1 MRSLTAI
8 AAAALLVGCSSLPT
22 AEEKPMVALPERFSA
37 QPAPT
42 QAALVG
48 PWWQTFGDT
57 GLARAVDQV
66 LAQNLDLEQARLRVE
81 QSRTLADRAR
91 SRNLP
96 RVDVGASAS
105 ANRLSGQTTQA
116 SAPGFDRTTSSFSAD
131 VTATW
136 EPDLFGRSKAA
147 VAAEAARTQ
156 ASEADAA
163 ALALSLSAETARRV
177 IELRSLQ
184 AQGRLADEAVQLEQD
199 LVTLVEARLRGGL
212 LTQADVLRARAQLQ
226 STQASRERLKASV
239 ADALQAL
246 AVLLATT
253 PATAVA
259 VVGDAPLPAP
269 QGLEVF
275 AHTPAQ
281 VLAHRPDVAAAE
293 SRLAAASADL
303 AATAAERFPRVNLL
317 ASVGLAA
324 ASLSSLGSTEALLA
338 TFAPSLSWRA
348 FDFGDLDAA
357 VAGRK
362 ASEKAAAAAYK
373 QAVLTAFADA
383 ETALMRVS
391 ARQGELEAAQQAA
404 STQLEVWEVA
414 RLQFERGV
422 GELSAALEA
431 RRLVNS
437 LERERLGSQQALAVA
452 VVEGYR
458 ATAAGVGKTPLT
470 ADRGAAAE
478 TRRH

>member
-1 MRSLTAI
+1 MRTLTTIAI
-8 AAAALLVGCSSLPT
+8 ATLLVGCSSLPT
-22 AEEKPMVALPERFSA
+22 AEQKPTVALPERFTS
-37 QPAPT
+37 QPAPA
-42 QAALVG
+42 QAERVG
-48 PWWQTFGDT
+48 PWWQTFGDA
-57 GLARAVDQV
+57 GLTKAVEQV
-66 LAQNLDLEQARLRVE
+66 LAQNLELEQARLRVE
-81 QSRTLADRAR
+81 QSRALADRAR
-91 SRNLP
+91 TRTLP
-96 RVDVGASAS
+96 RLDLGASAS
-105 ANRLSGQTTQA
+105 ANRLSAQTAQG
-116 SAPGFDRTTSSFSAD
+116 SAPGFDRTTSSVGAD

-136 EPDLFGRSKAA
+136 EPDFFGRVKAS

-156 ASEADAA
+156 ASEAEAA

-199 LVTLVEARLRGGL
+199 LVSLVEARLRGGL
-212 LTQADVLRARAQLQ
+212 VTQADVLRARAQLQ

-239 ADALQAL
+239 ADAWQAL
-246 AVLLATT
+246 TVLLAAT
-253 PATAVA
+253 PEQTAV
-259 VVGDAPLPAP
+259 VVGDSTLPEP
-269 QGLEVF
+269 RGLEAF
-275 AHTPAQ
+275 ANTPAQ
-281 VLAHRPDVAAAE
+281 VLAKRPDVAAAE
-293 SRLAAASADL
+293 FRLAAASADL

-324 ASLSSLGSTEALLA
+324 ASLSSLGTTDALLA

-348 FDFGDLDAA
+348 LDFGDLEAA

-362 ASEKAAAAAYK
+362 AAEKAAAAAYR

-383 ETALMRVS
+383 ETALARVS
-391 ARQGELEAAQQAA
+391 ARQGELEAAKRAA
-404 STQLEVWEVA
+404 ATQLEVWEVA

-458 ATAAGVGKTPLT
+458 ATAAGMAGPGSVSGKV
-470 ADRGAAAE
+470 AQGDVR
-478 TRRH
+478 

>member
-1 MRSLTAI
+1 MRAFTAI
-8 AAAALLVGCSSLPT
+8 AVATLLVGCSSLPT
-22 AEEKPMVALPERFSA
+22 AEQKPTVALPERFTS
-37 QPAPT
+37 QPASA
-42 QAALVG
+42 QAALVS
-48 PWWQTFGDT
+48 PWWQTFGDA
-57 GLARAVDQV
+57 GLTKTVEQV
-66 LAQNLDLEQARLRVE
+66 LAQNLELEQARLRVE
-81 QSRTLADRAR
+81 QSRALADRAR

-96 RVDVGASAS
+96 RVDVGASAA
-105 ANRLSGQTTQA
+105 ANRLSAQTAQG
-116 SAPGFDRTTSSFSAD
+116 SAPGFDSTTSSFGAD

-136 EPDLFGRSKAA
+136 EPDFFGRVKAS

-156 ASEADAA
+156 ASEAEAS

-184 AQGRLADEAVQLEQD
+184 AQGRLAEEAVQLEQD
-199 LVTLVEARLRGGL
+199 LVSLVEARLRGGL
-212 LTQADVLRARAQLQ
+212 VTQADVLRARAQLQ
-226 STQASRERLKASV
+226 STQANRERLKASM

-253 PATAVA
+253 PAQAAA
-259 VVGDAPLPAP
+259 VVGEAAQPESK
-269 QGLEVF
+269 GLEAF
-275 AHTPAQ
+275 ANTPAR
-281 VLAHRPDVAAAE
+281 VLAKRPDVAAAE
-293 SRLAAASADL
+293 FRLTAASADL

-317 ASVGLAA
+317 ASLGLAA
-324 ASLSSLGSTEALLA
+324 ASLSSLGTTEALLA

-348 FDFGDLDAA
+348 LDFGDLEAA

-373 QAVLTAFADA
+373 QALLTAVAEA
-383 ETALMRVS
+383 ETALTRVS
-391 ARQGELEAAQQAA
+391 ARQGELEAAKRAA
-404 STQLEVWEVA
+404 ATQLEVWQVA

-437 LERERLGSQQALAVA
+437 LERERLGSQQALAAA

-458 ATAAGVGKTPLT
+458 ATAAGMAGP
-470 ADRGAAAE
+470 
-478 TRRH
+478 